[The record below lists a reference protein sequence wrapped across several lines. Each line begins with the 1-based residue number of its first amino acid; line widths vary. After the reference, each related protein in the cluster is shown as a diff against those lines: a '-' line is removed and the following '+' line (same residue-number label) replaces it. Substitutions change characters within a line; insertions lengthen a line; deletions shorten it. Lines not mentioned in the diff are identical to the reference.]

1 MSPVTENPTAGN
13 PTGNPAAG
21 TLGVTPSQTV
31 GPFFG
36 YALPYDDGPAVAPPT
51 RPDAITL
58 RGRVLDGAGE
68 PLPDALVETWQADA
82 DGVVPSGDGAMRRAG
97 RRFAGFGRCPTDR
110 AGRFWFT
117 TVKPGP
123 VGAAAPYIAV
133 LVFARGLLKPVATR
147 LYVPEETEAN
157 AEDPVLSAIDPE
169 RRGTLV
175 AEAEGPGEYRFDV
188 RLQGDGE
195 TVFFAF

>member
-1 MSPVTENPTAGN
+1 MDD
-13 PTGNPAAG
+13 
-21 TLGVTPSQTV
+21 TLVTPSQTV

-36 YALPYDDGPAVAPPT
+36 YALPYEEGPQVVPPW
-51 RPDAITL
+51 RPGAITL
-58 RGRVLDGAGE
+58 RGRVVDGAGE
-68 PLPDALVETWQADA
+68 PVPDAIVEIWQADS
-82 DGVVPSGDGAMRRAG
+82 DGTVSRGGGGGLRRTG
-97 RRFAGFGRCPTDR
+97 YGFSGFGRCATDR
-110 AGRFWFT
+110 AGGYGFS

-123 VGAAAPYIAV
+123 VRGAAPYIAV

-147 LYVPEETEAN
+147 LYFPEEEEAN
-157 AEDPVLSAIDPE
+157 SADPVLSAVDPE

-175 AEAEGPGEYRFDV
+175 AQPEDEAGYRFDV